1 MSDEDASGI
10 APPFDEPIAPPA
22 YEPPAMERPIIDR
35 PYNQPPVRLAAAG
48 SAAAS
53 RRCRPSE
60 PPRRRSTIREPAPIG
75 SAGAPP
81 SPAPVIPP
89 PTPVISSTASDDT
102 GQPKRG
108 WWAKRLLGDKG

>member
-1 MSDEDASGI
+1 
-10 APPFDEPIAPPA
+10 
-22 YEPPAMERPIIDR
+22 MERPIIDR
-35 PYNQPPVRLAAAG
+35 PYNQPPA
-48 SAAAS
+48 SAAEPQPA
-53 RRCRPSE
+53 PQAAVPAEPE

-81 SPAPVIPP
+81 PPAPVIPP

-108 WWAKRLLGDKG
+108 WWAKRLLGDK